1 MVVEKKLFI
10 KKVVILSF
18 LVLLVTK
25 KIIFAATWS
34 GISPIPSDNKFLLED
49 LQYKFNPATA
59 QVTATYQ
66 YRNISGTTITNPRVV
81 NLFTW
86 SDDIC
91 SAPWLTMAYG
101 GLGLFSNADQ
111 SVTALNPDG
120 YFNWNTLITAPAP
133 PLDSS
138 GLFPA
143 LPLQSTQNGS
153 SYPYWYVCT
162 GTANQWAD
170 QEVATITLSWSVLN
184 PYWLQSL
191 NWIASCQGIDCP
203 LLPPDDNDGVV
214 YCDDNCK
221 NIANPTQ
228 AATFHPG
235 GNECGNAC
243 ECEGDFNSDG
253 KVDGT
258 DAANFKKD
266 FGRNAINNPCSNAA
280 PCKGDFTCDKNV
292 SGTDAAQFKSDFGRN
307 SLNNPC
313 PLCPTVL
320 WCRY

>member
-34 GISPIPSDNKFLLED
+34 GISPIPSDNKFVLED
-49 LQYKFNPATA
+49 LQYKFNPATSE
-59 QVTATYQ
+59 VTATYQ
-66 YRNISGTTITNPRVV
+66 YRNISGATITNPRIV

-86 SDDIC
+86 SNDIC
-91 SAPWLTMAYG
+91 SVPWLTMAYSG
-101 GLGLFSNADQ
+101 SGLFSNLDQ
-111 SVTALNPDG
+111 SATALNSDG
-120 YFNWNTLITAPAP
+120 YFNWNNLITTPAP
-133 PLDSS
+133 PLSSS
-138 GLFPA
+138 GLFPS
-143 LPLQSTQNGS
+143 LPSQSTQNGV

-184 PYWLQSL
+184 PYWMQSL

-203 LLPPDDNDGVV
+203 AMPDTDAYARAN
-214 YCDDNCK
+214 CNDNCI
-221 NIANPTQ
+221 NIANPGQ
-228 AATFHPG
+228 EDTFPPG
-235 GNECGNAC
+235 GNVCGNAC

-266 FGRNAINNPCSNAA
+266 FGRGGLNNPCSNEK

-292 SGTDAAQFKSDFGRN
+292 SGTDAALFKTDFGR
-307 SLNNPC
+307 SPFNNPC
-313 PLCPTVL
+313 PSCATNP
-320 WCRY
+320 WCAY